1 MGANTHVFHRVFAL
15 DSYTYRKGLAVYKNE
30 DLTTE
35 EAEIERTDN
44 VDGEEAPRIGEFSD
58 LRDRLERIE
67 SVVTSIIDILGE
79 MRTTAD
85 AIDIDNGATVTD
97 ADGDGDADI
106 IEDDVTVIPDYD
118 DLDLDL

>member
-1 MGANTHVFHRVFAL
+1 M
-15 DSYTYRKGLAVYKNE
+15 DKNE
-30 DLTTE
+30 DLTPE
-35 EAEIERTDN
+35 ETDN
-44 VDGEEAPRIGEFSD
+44 VDGEEAHRIGEFDD

-67 SVVTSIIDILGE
+67 SVVTTIADILGE

-85 AIDIDNGATVTD
+85 AIDIDNGATVAD
-97 ADGDGDADI
+97 VDGDGDADI